1 LNNKAILSHG
11 RDAIQ
16 RFNQHRQSHNS
27 TSLMIQLS
35 ILPQYFG
42 ENDDVLSTNNLQ
54 NVIETTQRLSKI
66 FSCFIGPANAEI
78 FTSYSDFFGF
88 KNRS

>member
-54 NVIETTQRLSKI
+54 NVIETTQRLSKL
-66 FSCFIGPANAEI
+66 GPSNAEI
-78 FTSYSDFFGF
+78 FTSYSDFFVF